1 MVSNRHF
8 NNCRFI
14 KESVNTRNVQFC
26 KNKKTSTLV
35 AKVLKYMNM
44 AKRDYYEVLGVGKT
58 ASDDEL
64 KKAFRKK
71 AIEHHPDKGGDEA
84 KFKEVNE
91 AYEVLK
97 DSKKRQ
103 RYDQFGH
110 AGVGSS
116 AASDGSGGGG
126 PFGGGYSGFEGQ
138 NINFD
143 FGDLGDIFGS
153 FFGGGGQG
161 RSRQKARGN
170 DIQTQLD
177 LTFEQAVFGTE
188 VELNLNINDKCKHCK
203 GTTVEPGFEMKT
215 CPTCDG
221 AGQTIRVMR
230 TVLGNIQQAAT
241 CDNCKGSGKVPEKV
255 CTVCKG
261 SGVKRENQKIKLKVP
276 AGVDDGATIRLSGHG
291 EAIANGPKGDLYV
304 SIRVKAHKQFTREG
318 DLILSEQSIDM
329 VDAAL
334 GTEIEVDTV
343 DGLIRMKIPAGTQ
356 SGTDFKLSGHGV
368 PHLRSERRGSHIVTI
383 EVKTPTKLSKKQQEL
398 LKEFKQNKKSR
409 FF

>member
-1 MVSNRHF
+1 
-8 NNCRFI
+8 
-14 KESVNTRNVQFC
+14 
-26 KNKKTSTLV
+26 
-35 AKVLKYMNM
+35 M
-44 AKRDYYEVLGVGKT
+44 AKRDYYEVLGVGKS

-116 AASDGSGGGG
+116 AASDGAGGN
-126 PFGGGYSGFEGQ
+126 PFGGAGGFGGQ
-138 NINFD
+138 NINIDFD
-143 FGDLGDIFGS
+143 DLGLGDIFGS
-153 FFGGGGQG
+153 FFGGGGSHRQ
-161 RSRQKARGN
+161 QKARGH
-170 DIQTQLD
+170 DVQTQLD

-188 VELNLNINDKCKHCK
+188 VDLDLNLNDKCEHCK
-203 GTTVEPGFEMKT
+203 GTTVEPGHEMKT

-221 AGQTIRVMR
+221 AGQTVRVMR
-230 TVLGNIQQAAT
+230 TVLGNIQQAAVCDT
-241 CDNCKGSGKVPEKV
+241 CKWRGKIPEKV
-255 CTVCKG
+255 CTVCHG
-261 SGVKRENQKIKLKVP
+261 SGVKRSNQQIKLKVP
-276 AGVDDGATIRLSGHG
+276 AGIDDGATIRLSGHG

-304 SIRVKAHKQFTREG
+304 AIRVKAHKKFTREG
-318 DLILSEQSIDM
+318 DLILSEQEIDM

-343 DGLIRMKIPAGTQ
+343 DGAVTMKIPAGTQ

-368 PHLRSERRGSHIVTI
+368 PHLRSKNRGAHIVTI
-383 EVKTPTKLSKKQQEL
+383 IVNTPTKLSKKQQEL
-398 LKEFKQNKKSR
+398 LKEFKHNKKSR